1 MEAEEVA
8 EEVEV
13 EEVAEE
19 VEAEEDK
26 QTPPTSDSAETLQ
39 RYLQET
45 GKKQTASSPSSNA
58 TIWPTS
64 ESQNSTLGSEKSL
77 SPARTSKDH

>member
-1 MEAEEVA
+1 MAEEA
-8 EEVEV
+8 EV

-26 QTPPTSDSAETLQ
+26 QTPPRPPTSDSAETLQ
-39 RYLQET
+39 RYLQKT

-64 ESQNSTLGSEKSL
+64 ESQNSTLGSEKSS